1 MSVKDFMTKELVVV
15 DPQTKIFDAV
25 DLMKKY
31 EIHRLPVVEN
41 NSLIGLITEGTIQ
54 AAMPSQATSL
64 SVFEINYLLN
74 KTTVN
79 DVMIRDVQTIAPND
93 LLEDAIY
100 LMRKKNIGVLP
111 VVDMRENLVGIITNN
126 DIFDAFLKITGYT
139 DGGTRI
145 QLRIEKDQRGVL
157 AEVCQVLSSHGYN
170 IATVVVNRN
179 ETETIIEFQ
188 ISTQEVKELKE
199 FLEAEGYTVLEA
211 MLTNVKNRYV
221 ESLRISKG

>member
-1 MSVKDFMTKELVVV
+1 MSIKDFMTKELVVV

-211 MLTNVKNRYV
+211 MLTNVK
-221 ESLRISKG
+221 K

>member
-1 MSVKDFMTKELVVV
+1 MSVKDFMTKELIVVA
-15 DPQTKIFDAV
+15 PQTKIFDAV
-25 DLMKKY
+25 DLMKKHA
-31 EIHRLPVVEN
+31 IHRLPVVEN
-41 NSLIGLITEGTIQ
+41 DHLIGLITEGTIQ

-64 SVFEINYLLN
+64 SVFEVNYLLN
-74 KTTVN
+74 KTTVQ
-79 DVMIRDVQTIAPND
+79 DVMIQEVETIAPND

-100 LMRKKNIGVLP
+100 LMRQKNIGVLP

-157 AEVCQVLSSHGYN
+157 AEVCQLLFRHGYN
-170 IATVVVNRN
+170 IATVVVNRK

-188 ISTQEVKELKE
+188 ISTQEVKELRELLEKE
-199 FLEAEGYTVLEA
+199 YTVLEA
-211 MLTNVKNRYV
+211 TRTNVRK
-221 ESLRISKG
+221 

>member
-41 NSLIGLITEGTIQ
+41 SSLIGLITEGTIQ

-211 MLTNVKNRYV
+211 MLTNVK
-221 ESLRISKG
+221 K

>member
-15 DPQTKIFDAV
+15 APQTKIFDAV

-79 DVMIRDVQTIAPND
+79 DVMIRDLQTIAPND

-170 IATVVVNRN
+170 ITTVVVNRN

-211 MLTNVKNRYV
+211 MLTNVK
-221 ESLRISKG
+221 K

>member
-15 DPQTKIFDAV
+15 DPQTKIFDAL

-211 MLTNVKNRYV
+211 MLTNVK
-221 ESLRISKG
+221 K

>member
-139 DGGTRI
+139 DGSTRI

-211 MLTNVKNRYV
+211 MLTNVK
-221 ESLRISKG
+221 K

>member
-170 IATVVVNRN
+170 IATVVVNRI

-211 MLTNVKNRYV
+211 MLTNVK
-221 ESLRISKG
+221 K

>member
-79 DVMIRDVQTIAPND
+79 DVMI
-93 LLEDAIY
+93 Y
-100 LMRKKNIGVLP
+100 LML
-111 VVDMRENLVGIITNN
+111 
-126 DIFDAFLKITGYT
+126 F
-139 DGGTRI
+139 
-145 QLRIEKDQRGVL
+145 
-157 AEVCQVLSSHGYN
+157 
-170 IATVVVNRN
+170 
-179 ETETIIEFQ
+179 
-188 ISTQEVKELKE
+188 
-199 FLEAEGYTVLEA
+199 
-211 MLTNVKNRYV
+211 
-221 ESLRISKG
+221 

>member
-74 KTTVN
+74 KTTVK

-211 MLTNVKNRYV
+211 MLTNVK
-221 ESLRISKG
+221 K

>member
-1 MSVKDFMTKELVVV
+1 MV

-211 MLTNVKNRYV
+211 MLTNVK
-221 ESLRISKG
+221 K

>member
-199 FLEAEGYTVLEA
+199 SLEAEGYTVLEA
-211 MLTNVKNRYV
+211 MLTNVK
-221 ESLRISKG
+221 K

>member
-79 DVMIRDVQTIAPND
+79 DVMIRDVQTIAPNE

-211 MLTNVKNRYV
+211 MLKNVK
-221 ESLRISKG
+221 K

>member
-1 MSVKDFMTKELVVV
+1 MNVKDFMTKELVVV

-111 VVDMRENLVGIITNN
+111 VVDIRENLVGIITNN

-211 MLTNVKNRYV
+211 MLTNVK
-221 ESLRISKG
+221 K

>member
-64 SVFEINYLLN
+64 SVFEINYLLT

-211 MLTNVKNRYV
+211 MLTNVK
-221 ESLRISKG
+221 K

>member
-199 FLEAEGYTVLEA
+199 FLEAEGYTLLEA
-211 MLTNVKNRYV
+211 MLTNVK
-221 ESLRISKG
+221 K

>member
-100 LMRKKNIGVLP
+100 LMRQKNIGVLP

-211 MLTNVKNRYV
+211 MLTNVK
-221 ESLRISKG
+221 K

>member
-1 MSVKDFMTKELVVV
+1 
-15 DPQTKIFDAV
+15 
-25 DLMKKY
+25 
-31 EIHRLPVVEN
+31 
-41 NSLIGLITEGTIQ
+41 EGTIQ

-100 LMRKKNIGVLP
+100 LMRKKNIGFLP

-126 DIFDAFLKITGYT
+126 DIFDAFLIITGYT

-145 QLRIEKDQRGVL
+145 QLRIEKDQRGVS

-170 IATVVVNRN
+170 ITTVVVNRN

-211 MLTNVKNRYV
+211 MLTNVK
-221 ESLRISKG
+221 K

>member
-1 MSVKDFMTKELVVV
+1 MSVKDFMTKELVVI

-31 EIHRLPVVEN
+31 EIHRLPVVEK
-41 NSLIGLITEGTIQ
+41 NSLVGLITEGTIQ

-79 DVMIRDVQTIAPND
+79 DVMIRDIQTIAPND

-145 QLRIEKDQRGVL
+145 QLRIEKDQRGIL

-179 ETETIIEFQ
+179 EKETIIEFQ
-188 ISTQEVKELKE
+188 IATRKVEALKG
-199 FLEAEGYTVLEA
+199 FLETEGYTVLEA
-211 MLTNVKNRYV
+211 MLTNVK
-221 ESLRISKG
+221 K

>member
-15 DPQTKIFDAV
+15 APQTKIFDAV

-100 LMRKKNIGVLP
+100 LMRKKNVGVLP

-170 IATVVVNRN
+170 ITTVVVNRN

-211 MLTNVKNRYV
+211 MLTNVK
-221 ESLRISKG
+221 K

>member
-111 VVDMRENLVGIITNN
+111 VVDIRENLVGIITNN

-188 ISTQEVKELKE
+188 ISTQEVKDFREIAN
-199 FLEAEGYTVLEA
+199 FLLED
-211 MLTNVKNRYV
+211 Y
-221 ESLRISKG
+221 

>member
-199 FLEAEGYTVLEA
+199 FLEAEGYTLLEA
-211 MLTNVKNRYV
+211 ILTNVK
-221 ESLRISKG
+221 K

>member
-15 DPQTKIFDAV
+15 APQTKIFDAV

-211 MLTNVKNRYV
+211 MLTNVK
-221 ESLRISKG
+221 K

>member
-111 VVDMRENLVGIITNN
+111 VVDIRENLVGIITNN

-199 FLEAEGYTVLEA
+199 FLEAEDYTVLEA
-211 MLTNVKNRYV
+211 MLTNVK
-221 ESLRISKG
+221 K

>member
-179 ETETIIEFQ
+179 EIETIIEFQ

-211 MLTNVKNRYV
+211 MLTNVK
-221 ESLRISKG
+221 K

>member
-170 IATVVVNRN
+170 IATVVVDRN

-211 MLTNVKNRYV
+211 MLTNVK
-221 ESLRISKG
+221 K

>member
-54 AAMPSQATSL
+54 AAMPSQATIL

-211 MLTNVKNRYV
+211 MLTNVK
-221 ESLRISKG
+221 K

>member
-188 ISTQEVKELKE
+188 ISTQDVKELKE

-211 MLTNVKNRYV
+211 MLTNVK
-221 ESLRISKG
+221 K

>member
-145 QLRIEKDQRGVL
+145 QLRIKKDQRGVL

-211 MLTNVKNRYV
+211 MLTNVK
-221 ESLRISKG
+221 K

>member
-211 MLTNVKNRYV
+211 MLKNVK
-221 ESLRISKG
+221 K

>member
-157 AEVCQVLSSHGYN
+157 AEVCQMLSSHGYN

-199 FLEAEGYTVLEA
+199 SLEAEGYTVLEA
-211 MLTNVKNRYV
+211 MLTNVK
-221 ESLRISKG
+221 K

>member
-111 VVDMRENLVGIITNN
+111 VVDIRENLVGIITNN

-211 MLTNVKNRYV
+211 MLTNVK
-221 ESLRISKG
+221 K